1 MAVLNNQMVEFVK
14 NCWNILEIYI
24 RVTMLFNRRWRVPPA
39 TTARAIS
46 ASQTFNAETW
56 HRRDKAQVHAV
67 KRSSSQDRGVDLG
80 PWLTSSCRNQSPDD
94 PALMLL
100 QELRN

>member
-80 PWLTSSCRNQSPDD
+80 PWTQLKRSR
-94 PALMLL
+94 
-100 QELRN
+100 RRKHV